1 MADPIGAEIV
11 VEQDD
16 APFSTPKRP
25 SRMTTRNVPADE
37 QIDRPTETRKSSGS
51 GSSSD
56 GRAMLQKALDLLAE
70 SRRETK
76 RLQEALKEQMEMTRE
91 LKEAV
96 AKQEETVYE
105 MGKQMVEIKEQM
117 TEELQRVREQLETIA
132 TNATDGPQR
141 SYADVTR
148 LTPFLPHNDSRTL
161 AAPPNPTDVL
171 YCTIDVSRLGEDE
184 ARLSAG
190 TIRATVENEVRSE
203 LDNPTWRCRAVT
215 KDPKNLH
222 RVRIT
227 CRDESEH
234 EIVKR
239 VAETKLAPGV
249 RILRDDLYPIRV
261 DNVSRIAVLNERN
274 EVRTEITEMLGRE
287 NDTEVAKVAWLS
299 KRDIPKTYGSMVV
312 YLKKRSEARRFIN
325 EGFFVAGGE
334 SGTTKVFERRD
345 RPKQCYNCQEITSHK
360 AYQCDRPQEQFRNVS
375 HAAAPMSHTAETVGS
390 YIHRSMNSIFRLF
403 QLNVRKQGPVHD
415 SLMNDKDIQDATV
428 LAIQEPQ
435 ARRIQGRLLTT
446 PMWHRKWVKMVPT
459 TEREGR
465 WVIRSMLW
473 VNKEVEAEQVPI
485 DSPDVTAAVVRLPD
499 RLVFTASVYVPGGD
513 AQALQ
518 DICAKLRKAIKEV
531 RQRSGR
537 AVDLVIAG
545 DFNRHDQMWGGDDI
559 SVERQGEADP
569 IIDLMN
575 DFMLRSL
582 LRRGT
587 KTWQSGDYDTT
598 IDLVLASE
606 ELADTNIKCA
616 IHGTEHGSDHRTI
629 ETAFDI
635 SVPAPK
641 QEERLLF
648 KNAPWKEINSRIV
661 ETLRVRPVGSMVQQK
676 TDRLMSAV
684 LEAVRALTP
693 RAKPSPYAKRWWT
706 HDLTQLRHIYTYW
719 RNRARA
725 VRRAGQNAKG
735 LENTAKAAAKQYHDA
750 IRQRKN
756 NHWKE
761 FLADNDNIWKAA
773 KYMKSG
779 DDAAFGK
786 VPQLVKADGTAT
798 TSHKEQAEELLAK
811 FFPPL
816 PDTIEDEGPRQQRA
830 PVTMPDLTL
839 EEVERQLWAT
849 KSWKAPGEDGLS
861 AIVWKQ
867 VWPSVKHDV
876 LAIFQAS
883 LKEGVIPDQ
892 WRHARI
898 IPLKKPGKDDYTIAK
913 AWRPISLLA
922 TLGKVLESVVA
933 ERISH
938 AVETYGLFPTNHF
951 GARKQ
956 RSAEQALVLL
966 QEHIFSAWRSGHVVS
981 LVSFDVKGAYNGVCK
996 ERLLQRMKARG
1007 IPEGLLRWIDAFC
1020 SERTATIVINGQSS
1034 ESRPLPQAGLPQGS
1048 PLSPILFLFF
1058 NADLVQTQID
1068 KNGGAIA
1075 FVDDY
1080 TAWVSGP
1087 TAQSNRRGIQAII
1100 DKALDWERRSGA
1112 TFEAE
1117 KTAII
1122 HFTRYTGRVDSEPF
1136 AIKGERVFPKDQ
1148 VKILGVIMDSRLH
1161 YKQHIARAA
1170 TKGLGAAMELKRLK
1184 GMAPSTTRQLFT
1196 AMVAP
1201 VVDYASNV
1209 WMHACKTVSAYAIH
1223 RVQRIGAQA
1232 IIGSFTSVATGVAEA
1247 EAHIATIQERFWRR
1261 ASKLWVDIHTLPR
1274 TNPVRNL
1281 LRGIKAFRRFIS
1293 PLRRIADIC
1302 RELPKDTM
1310 EVIQPFTLAPWEARL
1325 QAILNSQGEEEN
1337 KIKVLAKA
1345 GWAVRIA
1352 TSSSARNDLVGMGG
1366 TIRIPISVARAGK
1379 ISETFSVTLGTRE
1392 EHNPYTAELVAIA
1405 HCLNHLP
1412 EMKYRV
1418 IVIVTSNKSAAQAIG
1433 NPRQQSGQG
1442 HIREIYD
1449 AVEKLRGSGNRIN
1462 IIWLPSN
1469 GELKIQKTAK
1479 MSARHATEPYM
1490 TPQRG
1495 MTKAKTTILNRT
1507 RADLRTERKLPD
1519 GVGMHSRKVD
1529 SALPG
1534 KHTRLLYDQLSWKEA
1549 SVLAQLR
1556 TGMARLNGYLYQ
1568 IRAAPTDECPC
1579 RRAKETVE
1587 HFLFRCVKWTTQRK
1601 EMFQCTNEKRGNLPF
1616 HLGGK
1621 AASDGQE
1628 WTPNMDA
1635 VRATIR
1641 FAIAT
1646 GRLEQR

>member
-1 MADPIGAEIV
+1 
-11 VEQDD
+11 
-16 APFSTPKRP
+16 
-25 SRMTTRNVPADE
+25 
-37 QIDRPTETRKSSGS
+37 
-51 GSSSD
+51 
-56 GRAMLQKALDLLAE
+56 
-70 SRRETK
+70 
-76 RLQEALKEQMEMTRE
+76 
-91 LKEAV
+91 
-96 AKQEETVYE
+96 
-105 MGKQMVEIKEQM
+105 
-117 TEELQRVREQLETIA
+117 
-132 TNATDGPQR
+132 
-141 SYADVTR
+141 
-148 LTPFLPHNDSRTL
+148 
-161 AAPPNPTDVL
+161 
-171 YCTIDVSRLGEDE
+171 
-184 ARLSAG
+184 
-190 TIRATVENEVRSE
+190 
-203 LDNPTWRCRAVT
+203 
-215 KDPKNLH
+215 
-222 RVRIT
+222 
-227 CRDESEH
+227 
-234 EIVKR
+234 
-239 VAETKLAPGV
+239 
-249 RILRDDLYPIRV
+249 
-261 DNVSRIAVLNERN
+261 
-274 EVRTEITEMLGRE
+274 
-287 NDTEVAKVAWLS
+287 
-299 KRDIPKTYGSMVV
+299 
-312 YLKKRSEARRFIN
+312 
-325 EGFFVAGGE
+325 
-334 SGTTKVFERRD
+334 
-345 RPKQCYNCQEITSHK
+345 
-360 AYQCDRPQEQFRNVS
+360 
-375 HAAAPMSHTAETVGS
+375 
-390 YIHRSMNSIFRLF
+390 
-403 QLNVRKQGPVHD
+403 
-415 SLMNDKDIQDATV
+415 
-428 LAIQEPQ
+428 
-435 ARRIQGRLLTT
+435 
-446 PMWHRKWVKMVPT
+446 MVPT
-459 TEREGR
+459 AEREGR

-473 VNKEVEAEQVPI
+473 VSREVEAEQLSI
-485 DSPDVTAAVVRLPD
+485 ESPDVTAAVIRLPD
-499 RLVFTASVYVPGGD
+499 RLVFMASVYVPGGD

-518 DICAKLRKAIKEV
+518 DTCGKLGRAIMEV
-531 RQRSGR
+531 RRRSGR
-537 AVDLVIAG
+537 TVDVVITG

-559 SVERQGEADP
+559 SVARQGEADP

-587 KTWQSGDYDTT
+587 KTWQGRNYKTT

-606 ELADTNIKCA
+606 ELADATIKCA
-616 IHGTEHGSDHRTI
+616 VHGTEHGSDHRTI
-629 ETAFDI
+629 ETVFDI

-661 ETLRVRPVGSMVQQK
+661 DTLRVRPVGNTVQQK

-684 LEAVRALTP
+684 LEAVQALTP

-725 VRRAGQNAKG
+725 SRRAGQNAKD
-735 LENTAKAAAKQYHDA
+735 LENTAKAAAKQYLDA

-786 VPQLVKADGTAT
+786 VPQLGRTDGTKT
-798 TSHKEQAEELLAK
+798 TNHREQAEELLAK

-816 PDTIEDEGPRQQRA
+816 PDNIEDEGLQHRRA

-839 EEVERQLWAT
+839 EEVERRLWAT
-849 KSWKAPGEDGLS
+849 KSWKAPGEDGLP

-867 VWPSVKHDV
+867 IWPSVKHDV
-876 LAIFQAS
+876 LDIFQTS
-883 LKEGVIPDQ
+883 LKEGVIPRQ

-938 AVETYGLFPTNHF
+938 AVETHGLLPTNHF

-966 QEHIFSAWRSGHVVS
+966 QEHIFSTWRSRHVVS
-981 LVSFDVKGAYNGVCK
+981 LISFDVKGAYNGVCK

-1007 IPEGLLRWIDAFC
+1007 IPEEILRWVDAFC
-1020 SERTATIVINGQSS
+1020 SERTATIMINGQSS

-1048 PLSPILFLFF
+1048 PLSPMLFLFF

-1068 KNGGAIA
+1068 RNGRAIA

-1100 DKALDWERRSGA
+1100 DKALDWEKRSGA

-1136 AIKGERVFPKDQ
+1136 TIKGEKVSPKDQ
-1148 VKILGVIMDSRLH
+1148 VKVLGVVMDSRLH
-1161 YKQHIARAA
+1161 YKQHMARAA
-1170 TKGLGAAMELKRLK
+1170 TRGLEAAMELKRLK

-1209 WMHACKTVSAYAIH
+1209 WMHACKTASAYAIH

-1232 IIGSFTSVATGVAEA
+1232 VIGSFTSVATGVAEA
-1247 EAHIATIQERFWRR
+1247 EAHIATIHERFWRR
-1261 ASKLWVDIHTLPR
+1261 ASKLWVEIHTLPR

-1293 PLRRIADIC
+1293 PLRRIADVC
-1302 RELPKDTM
+1302 RELPRNTT
-1310 EVIQPFTLAPWEARL
+1310 EVIQPFALAPWEARM
-1325 QAILNSQGEEEN
+1325 QAVLSGQEGEDEDQ
-1337 KIKVLAKA
+1337 IKELAKA
-1345 GWAVRIA
+1345 RWAVRIA

-1366 TIRIPISVARAGK
+1366 TVRIPVSVARAGK
-1379 ISETFSVTLGTRE
+1379 IIENFSVTLGTRE
-1392 EHNPYTAELVAIA
+1392 EHNPYAAELAAIA
-1405 HCLNHLP
+1405 HGLNCLP

-1418 IVIVTSNKSAAQAIG
+1418 VVILTSNRSAAQAIE
-1433 NPRQQSGQG
+1433 NPRQQSGQS
-1442 HIREIYD
+1442 HIRRIYD
-1449 AVEKLRGSGNRIN
+1449 AIGKLREDGNRVN
-1462 IIWLPSN
+1462 LIWLPSG
-1469 GELKIQKTAK
+1469 GELKIQKIAK
-1479 MSARHATEPYM
+1479 MSARHATEPYA
-1490 TPQRG
+1490 TPRKG
-1495 MTKAKTTILNRT
+1495 AIKAKTTILSGIRT
-1507 RADLRTERKLPD
+1507 GRRNERKLPD
-1519 GVGMHSRKVD
+1519 GVGRHSKKVD
-1529 SALPG
+1529 LALPG
-1534 KHTRLLYDQLSWKEA
+1534 KHTRLLYNQLSWKEA

-1568 IRAAPTDECPC
+1568 IRTAPTDECPC
-1579 RRAKETVE
+1579 GQAKETVE
-1587 HFLFRCVKWTTQRK
+1587 HFLFRCVKWTAQRK
-1601 EMFQCTNEKRGNLPF
+1601 EMMSQCVEEKHGNLSC

-1621 AASDGQE
+1621 AASDGQK
-1628 WTPNMDA
+1628 WAPNMEA

>member
-1 MADPIGAEIV
+1 MQLLATLFFVGTASAHISLVAGRSSAFLALRGVMERQVDFCEPVRTPYTCERSRGPGFVGCIEFPTCYNPGRGDTCCSDGSFCPTGYYCTDAGCCPDENSIEECGATGRLDVIPPPAKEEPSILRSSVKPAATQTRSEVEPATSADVLPTGCNIDGSCSTRSGRNN
-11 VEQDD
+11 DD
-16 APFSTPKRP
+16 DDINNSTE
-25 SRMTTRNVPADE
+25 TFNFYLTRTKE
-37 QIDRPTETRKSSGS
+37 TISIDRPTEARKNSGS
-51 GSSSD
+51 GSGSSD

-96 AKQEETVYE
+96 AKQEQTVHE
-105 MGKQMVEIKEQM
+105 MGKQMAEIKEQM
-117 TEELQRVREQLETIA
+117 TEELQRAREQLETIA
-132 TNATDGPQR
+132 ANAMDGPQR

-171 YCTIDVSRLGEDE
+171 YCTIDVSRLEEDE

-203 LDNPTWRCRAVT
+203 LDNPTWRCLTVT
-215 KDPKNLH
+215 KDPKNPH

-239 VAETKLAPGV
+239 AAETKLAPGA

-261 DNVSRIAVLNERN
+261 DNVSRIAVLDERN
-274 EVRTEITEMLGRE
+274 EVRAEITEMLGRE
-287 NDTEVAKVAWLS
+287 NDTEVAKIAWLS
-299 KRDIPKTYGSMVV
+299 KRDIPKAYGSMVV

-334 SGTTKVFERRD
+334 SGTTKAFERRD
-345 RPKQCYNCQEITSHK
+345 RPKQCYNCQHITSHK
-360 AYQCDRPQEQFRNVS
+360 AYQCDRPQERFRNVS
-375 HAAAPMSHTAETVGS
+375 HAAAPMSHTAEAAGNS
-390 YIHRSMNSIFRLF
+390 IHYNMNSIFRLF

-446 PMWHRKWVKMVPT
+446 PMGHHKWVKMVPT

-518 DICAKLRKAIKEV
+518 DICTKLRRAIQEV
-531 RQRSGR
+531 RRRSGG
-537 AVDLVIAG
+537 AVDVVVVG
-545 DFNRHDQMWGGDDI
+545 DFNRHDQVWGGDDVA
-559 SVERQGEADP
+559 VERQGEADP

-587 KTWQSGDYDTT
+587 KTWQSGDYETT
-598 IDLVLASE
+598 IDLAMASE
-606 ELADTNIKCA
+606 ELADANIKCA

-629 ETAFDI
+629 ETVFDI

-648 KNAPWKEINSRIV
+648 KNAPWKEINSRITD
-661 ETLRVRPVGSMVQQK
+661 TLRSRPVGNTVQQK

-684 LEAVRALTP
+684 LDAVQALTP

-706 HDLTQLRHIYTYW
+706 NDLTQLRHVYTYW

-725 VRRAGQNAKG
+725 ARRAGQNTAD
-735 LENTAKAAAKQYHDA
+735 LEDTAKAAAKQYHDA

-756 NHWKE
+756 THWKE

-786 VPQLVKADGTAT
+786 VPQLVKADGAAT

-849 KSWKAPGEDGLS
+849 KSWKAPGKDGLP
-861 AIVWKQ
+861 AVVWKQ
-867 VWPSVKHDV
+867 IWPSVKHDV

-898 IPLKKPGKDDYTIAK
+898 IPLKKPGKDYYTIAK

-933 ERISH
+933 ERIH
-938 AVETYGLFPTNHF
+938 AVETYGLLPTNHF

-966 QEHIFSAWRSGHVVS
+966 QEHIFSAWRSRHVVS

-1020 SERTATIVINGQSS
+1020 SERTATIVING
-1034 ESRPLPQAGLPQGS
+1034 
-1048 PLSPILFLFF
+1048 
-1058 NADLVQTQID
+1058 
-1068 KNGGAIA
+1068 
-1075 FVDDY
+1075 
-1080 TAWVSGP
+1080 
-1087 TAQSNRRGIQAII
+1087 
-1100 DKALDWERRSGA
+1100 
-1112 TFEAE
+1112 
-1117 KTAII
+1117 
-1122 HFTRYTGRVDSEPF
+1122 
-1136 AIKGERVFPKDQ
+1136 
-1148 VKILGVIMDSRLH
+1148 
-1161 YKQHIARAA
+1161 
-1170 TKGLGAAMELKRLK
+1170 
-1184 GMAPSTTRQLFT
+1184 
-1196 AMVAP
+1196 
-1201 VVDYASNV
+1201 
-1209 WMHACKTVSAYAIH
+1209 
-1223 RVQRIGAQA
+1223 
-1232 IIGSFTSVATGVAEA
+1232 
-1247 EAHIATIQERFWRR
+1247 
-1261 ASKLWVDIHTLPR
+1261 
-1274 TNPVRNL
+1274 
-1281 LRGIKAFRRFIS
+1281 
-1293 PLRRIADIC
+1293 
-1302 RELPKDTM
+1302 
-1310 EVIQPFTLAPWEARL
+1310 
-1325 QAILNSQGEEEN
+1325 
-1337 KIKVLAKA
+1337 
-1345 GWAVRIA
+1345 
-1352 TSSSARNDLVGMGG
+1352 
-1366 TIRIPISVARAGK
+1366 
-1379 ISETFSVTLGTRE
+1379 
-1392 EHNPYTAELVAIA
+1392 
-1405 HCLNHLP
+1405 
-1412 EMKYRV
+1412 
-1418 IVIVTSNKSAAQAIG
+1418 
-1433 NPRQQSGQG
+1433 
-1442 HIREIYD
+1442 
-1449 AVEKLRGSGNRIN
+1449 
-1462 IIWLPSN
+1462 
-1469 GELKIQKTAK
+1469 
-1479 MSARHATEPYM
+1479 
-1490 TPQRG
+1490 
-1495 MTKAKTTILNRT
+1495 
-1507 RADLRTERKLPD
+1507 
-1519 GVGMHSRKVD
+1519 
-1529 SALPG
+1529 
-1534 KHTRLLYDQLSWKEA
+1534 
-1549 SVLAQLR
+1549 
-1556 TGMARLNGYLYQ
+1556 
-1568 IRAAPTDECPC
+1568 
-1579 RRAKETVE
+1579 
-1587 HFLFRCVKWTTQRK
+1587 
-1601 EMFQCTNEKRGNLPF
+1601 
-1616 HLGGK
+1616 
-1621 AASDGQE
+1621 
-1628 WTPNMDA
+1628 
-1635 VRATIR
+1635 
-1641 FAIAT
+1641 
-1646 GRLEQR
+1646 

>member
-1 MADPIGAEIV
+1 
-11 VEQDD
+11 
-16 APFSTPKRP
+16 
-25 SRMTTRNVPADE
+25 
-37 QIDRPTETRKSSGS
+37 
-51 GSSSD
+51 
-56 GRAMLQKALDLLAE
+56 
-70 SRRETK
+70 
-76 RLQEALKEQMEMTRE
+76 
-91 LKEAV
+91 
-96 AKQEETVYE
+96 
-105 MGKQMVEIKEQM
+105 
-117 TEELQRVREQLETIA
+117 
-132 TNATDGPQR
+132 
-141 SYADVTR
+141 
-148 LTPFLPHNDSRTL
+148 
-161 AAPPNPTDVL
+161 
-171 YCTIDVSRLGEDE
+171 
-184 ARLSAG
+184 
-190 TIRATVENEVRSE
+190 
-203 LDNPTWRCRAVT
+203 
-215 KDPKNLH
+215 
-222 RVRIT
+222 
-227 CRDESEH
+227 
-234 EIVKR
+234 
-239 VAETKLAPGV
+239 
-249 RILRDDLYPIRV
+249 
-261 DNVSRIAVLNERN
+261 
-274 EVRTEITEMLGRE
+274 
-287 NDTEVAKVAWLS
+287 
-299 KRDIPKTYGSMVV
+299 
-312 YLKKRSEARRFIN
+312 
-325 EGFFVAGGE
+325 
-334 SGTTKVFERRD
+334 
-345 RPKQCYNCQEITSHK
+345 
-360 AYQCDRPQEQFRNVS
+360 
-375 HAAAPMSHTAETVGS
+375 
-390 YIHRSMNSIFRLF
+390 
-403 QLNVRKQGPVHD
+403 
-415 SLMNDKDIQDATV
+415 
-428 LAIQEPQ
+428 
-435 ARRIQGRLLTT
+435 
-446 PMWHRKWVKMVPT
+446 MVPT
-459 TEREGR
+459 AEREGR

-473 VNKEVEAEQVPI
+473 VSREVEAEQVSI
-485 DSPDVTAAVVRLPD
+485 ESPDVTAAVIRLPD
-499 RLVFTASVYVPGGD
+499 RLVFMASVYVPGGD

-518 DICAKLRKAIKEV
+518 DTCGKLGRAIMEV
-531 RQRSGR
+531 RRRSGR
-537 AVDLVIAG
+537 TVDVVITG

-559 SVERQGEADP
+559 SVARQGEADP

-587 KTWQSGDYDTT
+587 KTWQGRNYKTT

-606 ELADTNIKCA
+606 ELADATIKCA
-616 IHGTEHGSDHRTI
+616 VHGTEHGSDHRTI
-629 ETAFDI
+629 ETVLDI

-661 ETLRVRPVGSMVQQK
+661 DTLRDRPVGNTVQQK

-684 LEAVRALTP
+684 LEAVQALTP

-725 VRRAGQNAKG
+725 SRRAGQNAKD

-761 FLADNDNIWKAA
+761 LLADNDNIWKAA

-786 VPQLVKADGTAT
+786 VPQLGRADGTKT
-798 TSHKEQAEELLAK
+798 TNHREQAEELLAK

-816 PDTIEDEGPRQQRA
+816 PDNIEDEGLQHRRA

-839 EEVERQLWAT
+839 EEVERRLWAT
-849 KSWKAPGEDGLS
+849 KSWKAPGEDGLP

-867 VWPSVKHDV
+867 IWPSVKHDV
-876 LAIFQAS
+876 LDIFQTS
-883 LKEGVIPDQ
+883 LKEGVIPRQ

-938 AVETYGLFPTNHF
+938 AVETHGLLPTNHF

-966 QEHIFSAWRSGHVVS
+966 QEHIFSTWRSRHVVS
-981 LVSFDVKGAYNGVCK
+981 LISFDVKGAYNGVCK

-1007 IPEGLLRWIDAFC
+1007 IPEEILRWVDAFC
-1020 SERTATIVINGQSS
+1020 SERTATIMINGQSS

-1048 PLSPILFLFF
+1048 PLSPMLFLFF

-1068 KNGGAIA
+1068 RNGGAIA

-1100 DKALDWERRSGA
+1100 DKALDWEKRSGA

-1136 AIKGERVFPKDQ
+1136 TIKGEKVSPKDQ
-1148 VKILGVIMDSRLH
+1148 VKVLGVVMDSRLH
-1161 YKQHIARAA
+1161 YKQHMARAA
-1170 TKGLGAAMELKRLK
+1170 TRGLEAAMELKRLK

-1209 WMHACKTVSAYAIH
+1209 WMHACKTASAYAIH

-1232 IIGSFTSVATGVAEA
+1232 VIGSFTSVATGVAEA
-1247 EAHIATIQERFWRR
+1247 EAHIATIHERFWRR

-1293 PLRRIADIC
+1293 PLRRIADVC
-1302 RELPKDTM
+1302 RELPRNTT
-1310 EVIQPFTLAPWEARL
+1310 EVIQPFALAPWESRM
-1325 QAILNSQGEEEN
+1325 QAVLSGQEEEGEDQ
-1337 KIKVLAKA
+1337 ITELAKA

-1366 TIRIPISVARAGK
+1366 TIRIPVSVARAGK
-1379 ISETFSVTLGTRE
+1379 IIENFSVTLGTRE
-1392 EHNPYTAELVAIA
+1392 EHNPYAAELAAIA
-1405 HCLNHLP
+1405 HGLNCLP
-1412 EMKYRV
+1412 EMKHQVVV
-1418 IVIVTSNKSAAQAIG
+1418 ILTSNRSAAQAIE
-1433 NPRQQSGQG
+1433 NPRQQSGQS
-1442 HIREIYD
+1442 HIRRIYD
-1449 AVEKLRGSGNRIN
+1449 AVGKLREDGNRVN
-1462 IIWLPSN
+1462 LIWLPSG
-1469 GELKIQKTAK
+1469 GELKIQKIAK
-1479 MSARHATEPYM
+1479 MSARHATEPYV
-1490 TPQRG
+1490 TPRKG
-1495 MTKAKTTILNRT
+1495 AIKAKTTILSGIRT
-1507 RADLRTERKLPD
+1507 SLRNERKLPD
-1519 GVGMHSRKVD
+1519 GVGRHSKKVD
-1529 SALPG
+1529 VALPG
-1534 KHTRLLYDQLSWKEA
+1534 KHTRLLYNQLSWKEA

-1579 RRAKETVE
+1579 GQAKETVE
-1587 HFLFRCVKWTTQRK
+1587 HFLFRCVKWTAQRK
-1601 EMFQCTNEKRGNLPF
+1601 EMMSQCVEEKRGNLSF
-1616 HLGGK
+1616 HMGGK
-1621 AASDGQE
+1621 GASDGQK
-1628 WTPNMDA
+1628 WTPNMEA

>member
-1 MADPIGAEIV
+1 MHWRPSDADIQPLAASWLCNGARGTVYDIGWAPGADPIQDSPCVIMMEFDKYNGPVFLTTPDGKKIVPILSVERDFLIGATFCARTQFPLIV
-11 VEQDD
+11 CYAITVHKSQSITEDMIVTDLSCQDFQTGLSYVAVSRVETLEGLMLE
-16 APFSTPKRP
+16 APFDRNHLVYGSPPDGMKMKMRDQELRKRQVLTQNP
-25 SRMTTRNVPADE
+25 YMSHNTKNCHGNRS
-37 QIDRPTETRKSSGS
+37 IDRPTEARKNSGS
-51 GSSSD
+51 GSGSSD

-96 AKQEETVYE
+96 AKQEQTVHE
-105 MGKQMVEIKEQM
+105 MGKQMAEIKEQM
-117 TEELQRVREQLETIA
+117 TEELQRAREQLETIA
-132 TNATDGPQR
+132 ANAMDGPQR

-171 YCTIDVSRLGEDE
+171 YCTIDVSRLEEDE

-203 LDNPTWRCRAVT
+203 LDNPTWRCRTVT
-215 KDPKNLH
+215 KDPKNPH

-239 VAETKLAPGV
+239 AAETKLAPGA

-261 DNVSRIAVLNERN
+261 DNVSRIAVLDERN
-274 EVRTEITEMLGRE
+274 EVRAEITEMLGRE
-287 NDTEVAKVAWLS
+287 NDTEVAKIAWLS
-299 KRDIPKTYGSMVV
+299 KRDIPKAYGSMVV

-334 SGTTKVFERRD
+334 SGTTKAFERRD
-345 RPKQCYNCQEITSHK
+345 RPKQCYNCQHITSHK
-360 AYQCDRPQEQFRNVS
+360 AYQCDRPQVCGR
-375 HAAAPMSHTAETVGS
+375 
-390 YIHRSMNSIFRLF
+390 
-403 QLNVRKQGPVHD
+403 
-415 SLMNDKDIQDATV
+415 
-428 LAIQEPQ
+428 AIQEV
-435 ARRIQGRLLTT
+435 RR
-446 PMWHRKWVKMVPT
+446 
-459 TEREGR
+459 
-465 WVIRSMLW
+465 
-473 VNKEVEAEQVPI
+473 
-485 DSPDVTAAVVRLPD
+485 
-499 RLVFTASVYVPGGD
+499 
-513 AQALQ
+513 
-518 DICAKLRKAIKEV
+518 
-531 RQRSGR
+531 RSGG
-537 AVDLVIAG
+537 AVDVVVVG
-545 DFNRHDQMWGGDDI
+545 DFNRHDQVWGGDDVA
-559 SVERQGEADP
+559 VERQGEADP

-587 KTWQSGDYDTT
+587 KTWQSGDYETT
-598 IDLVLASE
+598 IDLAMASE
-606 ELADTNIKCA
+606 ELADANIKCA

-629 ETAFDI
+629 ETVFDI

-648 KNAPWKEINSRIV
+648 KNAPWKEINSRITD
-661 ETLRVRPVGSMVQQK
+661 TLRSRPVGNTVQQK

-684 LEAVRALTP
+684 LDAVQALTP

-706 HDLTQLRHIYTYW
+706 NDLTQLRHVYTYW

-725 VRRAGQNAKG
+725 ARRAGQNTAD
-735 LENTAKAAAKQYHDA
+735 LEDTAKAAAKQYHDA

-756 NHWKE
+756 THWKE

-786 VPQLVKADGTAT
+786 VPQLVKADGAAT

-849 KSWKAPGEDGLS
+849 KSWKAPGKDGLP
-861 AIVWKQ
+861 AVVWKQ
-867 VWPSVKHDV
+867 IWPSVKHDV

-898 IPLKKPGKDDYTIAK
+898 IPLKKPGKDYYTIAK

-938 AVETYGLFPTNHF
+938 AVETYGLLPTNHF

-966 QEHIFSAWRSGHVVS
+966 QEHIFSAWRSRHVVS

-1034 ESRPLPQAGLPQGS
+1034 ENRPLPQAGLPQGS

-1068 KNGGAIA
+1068 RNGGAIA

-1087 TAQSNRRGIQAII
+1087 TAQSNRRGIQVII

-1122 HFTRYTGRVDSEPF
+1122 HFTRYTGRIDSEPF
-1136 AIKGERVFPKDQ
+1136 TIKGEKVVPMDQ
-1148 VKILGVIMDSRLH
+1148 VKILGVVMDSRLH

-1170 TKGLGAAMELKRLK
+1170 TKGLEAAMELRRLK

-1209 WMHACKTVSAYAIH
+1209 WMHACKTASAYTIH

-1247 EAHIATIQERFWRR
+1247 EAHIATIHDRFWRR

-1293 PLRRIADIC
+1293 PLRRIADVC

-1325 QAILNSQGEEEN
+1325 QVILNSQGEEEEN
-1337 KIKVLAKA
+1337 KIKELAKA

-1352 TSSSARNDLVGMGG
+1352 TSSSARNDLVGMGVA
-1366 TIRIPISVARAGK
+1366 IRIPISVARAGK

-1392 EHNPYTAELVAIA
+1392 EHNPYTAELAAIA
-1405 HCLNHLP
+1405 HGLGCLP

-1418 IVIVTSNKSAAQAIG
+1418 IMIVTSNKSAAQAIG
-1433 NPRQQSGQG
+1433 NPHQQSGQG

-1449 AVEKLRGSGNRIN
+1449 AIEKLRGDGNRVN
-1462 IIWLPSN
+1462 LIWLPRDS
-1469 GELKIQKTAK
+1469 ELKIQKTAK
-1479 MSARHATEPYM
+1479 MSARYATEPYM
-1490 TPQRG
+1490 TPRRG
-1495 MTKAKTTILNRT
+1495 MIKAKTTILNRT
-1507 RADLRTERKLPD
+1507 RADLRMERKLPD
-1519 GVGMHSRKVD
+1519 GVGRHSRRVD

-1579 RRAKETVE
+1579 GRAKETVE

-1601 EMFQCTNEKRGNLPF
+1601 EMFQSINEKRGNLSF

-1628 WTPNMDA
+1628 WKPDMDA

>member
-1 MADPIGAEIV
+1 M
-11 VEQDD
+11 
-16 APFSTPKRP
+16 
-25 SRMTTRNVPADE
+25 SR
-37 QIDRPTETRKSSGS
+37 S
-51 GSSSD
+51 
-56 GRAMLQKALDLLAE
+56 
-70 SRRETK
+70 
-76 RLQEALKEQMEMTRE
+76 
-91 LKEAV
+91 
-96 AKQEETVYE
+96 
-105 MGKQMVEIKEQM
+105 
-117 TEELQRVREQLETIA
+117 
-132 TNATDGPQR
+132 
-141 SYADVTR
+141 
-148 LTPFLPHNDSRTL
+148 
-161 AAPPNPTDVL
+161 
-171 YCTIDVSRLGEDE
+171 
-184 ARLSAG
+184 
-190 TIRATVENEVRSE
+190 
-203 LDNPTWRCRAVT
+203 
-215 KDPKNLH
+215 
-222 RVRIT
+222 
-227 CRDESEH
+227 
-234 EIVKR
+234 
-239 VAETKLAPGV
+239 
-249 RILRDDLYPIRV
+249 
-261 DNVSRIAVLNERN
+261 
-274 EVRTEITEMLGRE
+274 
-287 NDTEVAKVAWLS
+287 
-299 KRDIPKTYGSMVV
+299 
-312 YLKKRSEARRFIN
+312 
-325 EGFFVAGGE
+325 
-334 SGTTKVFERRD
+334 
-345 RPKQCYNCQEITSHK
+345 
-360 AYQCDRPQEQFRNVS
+360 
-375 HAAAPMSHTAETVGS
+375 AETVRS
-390 YIHRSMNSIFRLF
+390 SIHHIMNNVFRLL
-403 QLNVRKQGPVHD
+403 QLNVGKQGPVHE
-415 SLMNDKDIQDATV
+415 SLINDKDIQDATV
-428 LAIQEPQ
+428 LAIQEPH
-435 ARRIQGRLLTT
+435 ARRVQGKLLTT
-446 PMWHRKWVKMVPT
+446 PMGHHRWVKMVPT
-459 TEREGR
+459 AEREGR

-473 VNKEVEAEQVPI
+473 MSREVEAEQVSI
-485 DSPDVTAAVVRLPD
+485 ESPDVTAAVIRLPD
-499 RLVFTASVYVPGGD
+499 HLVFMASIYVPGGD

-518 DICAKLRKAIKEV
+518 DTCGKLGRAIMEV
-531 RQRSGR
+531 RRRSGR
-537 AVDLVIAG
+537 TVDVVITG

-559 SVERQGEADP
+559 SVARQGEADP

-587 KTWQSGDYDTT
+587 KTWQGRNYKTT

-606 ELADTNIKCA
+606 ELADATIKCA
-616 IHGTEHGSDHRTI
+616 VHGTEHGSDHRTI
-629 ETAFDI
+629 ETVFDI

-661 ETLRVRPVGSMVQQK
+661 DTLRDRPVGNTVQQK

-684 LEAVRALTP
+684 LEAVQALTP

-725 VRRAGQNAKG
+725 SRRAGQNAKD

-786 VPQLVKADGTAT
+786 VPQLGRADGTKT
-798 TSHKEQAEELLAK
+798 TNHREQAEELLAK

-816 PDTIEDEGPRQQRA
+816 PDNIEDEGLQHRRA

-839 EEVERQLWAT
+839 EEVERRLWAT
-849 KSWKAPGEDGLS
+849 KSWKAPGEDGLP

-867 VWPSVKHDV
+867 IWPSVKHDV
-876 LAIFQAS
+876 LDIFQTS
-883 LKEGVIPDQ
+883 LKEGVIPRQ

-938 AVETYGLFPTNHF
+938 AVETHGLLPTNHF

-966 QEHIFSAWRSGHVVS
+966 QEHIFSTWRSRHVVS
-981 LVSFDVKGAYNGVCK
+981 LISFDVKGAYNGVCK

-1007 IPEGLLRWIDAFC
+1007 IPEEILRWVDAFC
-1020 SERTATIVINGQSS
+1020 SERTATIMINGQSS

-1048 PLSPILFLFF
+1048 PLSPMLFLFF

-1068 KNGGAIA
+1068 RNGGAIA

-1100 DKALDWERRSGA
+1100 DKALDWEKRSGA

-1136 AIKGERVFPKDQ
+1136 TIKGEKVSPKDQ
-1148 VKILGVIMDSRLH
+1148 VKVLGVVMDSRLH
-1161 YKQHIARAA
+1161 YKQHMARAA
-1170 TKGLGAAMELKRLK
+1170 TRGLEAAMELKRLK

-1209 WMHACKTVSAYAIH
+1209 WMHACKTASAYAIH

-1232 IIGSFTSVATGVAEA
+1232 VIGSFTSVATGVAEA
-1247 EAHIATIQERFWRR
+1247 EAHIATIHERFWRR

-1293 PLRRIADIC
+1293 PLRRIADVC
-1302 RELPKDTM
+1302 RELPRNTT
-1310 EVIQPFTLAPWEARL
+1310 EVIQPFALAPWESRM
-1325 QAILNSQGEEEN
+1325 QAVLSGQEEEGEDQ
-1337 KIKVLAKA
+1337 ITELAKA

-1366 TIRIPISVARAGK
+1366 TIRIPVSVARAGK
-1379 ISETFSVTLGTRE
+1379 IIENFSVTLGTRE
-1392 EHNPYTAELVAIA
+1392 EHNPYAAELAAIA
-1405 HCLNHLP
+1405 HGLNCLP
-1412 EMKYRV
+1412 EMKHQVVV
-1418 IVIVTSNKSAAQAIG
+1418 ILTSNRSAAQAIE
-1433 NPRQQSGQG
+1433 NPRQQSGQS
-1442 HIREIYD
+1442 HIRRIYD
-1449 AVEKLRGSGNRIN
+1449 AVGKLREDGNRVN
-1462 IIWLPSN
+1462 LIWLPSG
-1469 GELKIQKTAK
+1469 GELKIQKIAK
-1479 MSARHATEPYM
+1479 MSARHATEPYV
-1490 TPQRG
+1490 TPRKG
-1495 MTKAKTTILNRT
+1495 AIKAKTTILSGIRT
-1507 RADLRTERKLPD
+1507 SLRNERKLPD
-1519 GVGMHSRKVD
+1519 GVGRHSKKVD
-1529 SALPG
+1529 LALPG
-1534 KHTRLLYDQLSWKEA
+1534 KHTRLLYNQLSWKEA

-1579 RRAKETVE
+1579 GQAKETVE
-1587 HFLFRCVKWTTQRK
+1587 HFLFRCVKWTAQRK
-1601 EMFQCTNEKRGNLPF
+1601 EMMSQCVEEKRGNLSF

-1621 AASDGQE
+1621 GASDGQK
-1628 WTPNMDA
+1628 WTPNMEA